1 MITAKQLNGTYPH
14 RQMRMYIEDKYPD
27 ANAYTRGAHLAVLV
41 KKFLFNFQNNPH
53 GGIGARV
60 GDIDVVPRNIDEAFI
75 WGNTPEDHN
84 FWRDIHGFEP
94 PVDIFPDEAAPFE
107 GLFGKKAKLKVA
119 APKAPL
125 KKQIGWWV

>member
-27 ANAYTRGAHLAVLV
+27 ANAYTRGAHLAALV

-53 GGIGARV
+53 GGAGWVQA
-60 GDIDVVPRNIDEAFI
+60 GIDDVPENIDQAFV
-75 WGNTPEDHN
+75 WEDTPEGHN
-84 FWRDIHGFEP
+84 FWRDVQGFAP
-94 PVDIFPDEAAPFE
+94 PADIILDGAAPFE